1 MRKIIFCLALIASLT
16 LFAVQKANAAEGAS
30 YQIVITSDGNQ
41 ILLPAD
47 MSEESVVFF
56 LEWYEYCLEF
66 KEWYNRQ
73 PKPYPC

>member
-56 LEWYEYCLEF
+56 F
-66 KEWYNRQ
+66 RMV
-73 PKPYPC
+73 